1 MAILAGN
8 EFPDETQIKH
18 FVQCAHQMILRNF
31 AGKRKVVEHSFLVRF
46 NSHYG
51 CYPLTPSVTSLF
63 TDDIKCLYSVSS
75 ATDSMLTPSP
85 IPLFDGFYG
94 INGRTCYASAVARP
108 FADRVEVLYIY

>member
-46 NSHYG
+46 NSHHG

-75 ATDSMLTPSP
+75 ATDSKLTPSP
-85 IPLFDGFYG
+85 FVPHKTKARKRDETKIVS
-94 INGRTCYASAVARP
+94 SACSCR
-108 FADRVEVLYIY
+108 